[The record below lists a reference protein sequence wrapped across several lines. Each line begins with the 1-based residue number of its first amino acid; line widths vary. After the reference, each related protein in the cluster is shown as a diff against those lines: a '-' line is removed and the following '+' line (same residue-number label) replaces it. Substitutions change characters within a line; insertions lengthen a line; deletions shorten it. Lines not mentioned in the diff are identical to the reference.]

1 MQKLQFK
8 IREEDTTNT
17 SEIISLIEESSG
29 LKFMKNIP
37 SDTVN
42 GFLNIVSTGEIE
54 VYIEESIDMT
64 GIQQNIENA
73 FHTHI
78 FTSN

>member
-17 SEIISLIEESSG
+17 SEIITLIEKSSG

-37 SDTVN
+37 SDTVD
-42 GFLNIVSTGEIE
+42 GFLNIVSTGDIE
-54 VYIEESIDMT
+54 VYIEESIDIT
-64 GIQQNIENA
+64 GMQQNIENA
-73 FHTHI
+73 FLTHT
-78 FTSN
+78 FN